1 MFQAEPGYTIP
12 LKTSPVRLTVKYR
25 LMARECLIVKRKSVP
40 SLYIKKIMNLKPAI
54 LSLILVCL
62 VFSAKSQTTDAEAE
76 AIINL
81 LGVQKKQAIAKLVPV
96 SGKDSVSFWNLYN
109 AYEKENKTFALSRLA
124 LYEKTAASY
133 SNMTAAV
140 ADSLAMKYFE
150 NRVDQEKSMEVYYK
164 KIKDATNAI
173 IAFEFYQAEVYML
186 TQLRAGIMQQIPTY
200 GQLKL
205 AAGK

>member
-1 MFQAEPGYTIP
+1 M
-12 LKTSPVRLTVKYR
+12 K
-25 LMARECLIVKRKSVP
+25 
-40 SLYIKKIMNLKPAI
+40 LKPAI
-54 LSLILVCL
+54 LSLILLCL

-164 KIKDATNAI
+164 KIKDATNAV